1 MIKIIIAIV
10 ALSALIFGGV
20 AFAATHQTT
29 GNTVLVDEENRFSFT
44 VEGEV
49 SKPGTYVL
57 EEVTTMGQ
65 LIEAAGGIS
74 SNADELAFFEDVTL
88 VSGTTYYIAGKYD
101 ASDICSNAPIDKVNI
116 NSDTADE
123 LMSVNGISS
132 SIASAIVSYR
142 VENGTFRT
150 LEDLLNVYGIGNATY
165 RKIRGYVILH
175 N

>member
-10 ALSALIFGGV
+10 ALSAIILGGV
-20 AFAATHQTT
+20 AFAATHQTNS
-29 GNTVLVDEENRFSFT
+29 NTVLVDEENRFSFT
-44 VEGEV
+44 IEGEV

-65 LIEAAGGIS
+65 LIDSAGGLT
-74 SNADELAFFEDVTL
+74 SNGDELSFFEDVTL
-88 VSGTTYYIAGKYD
+88 TSGQTYYIAGKYD
-101 ASDICSNAPIDKVNI
+101 ASDICSNAPIQKVNI
-116 NSDTADE
+116 NSDNADE
-123 LMSVNGISS
+123 LMSINGISS

-165 RKIRGYVILH
+165 RKVRGYVILH